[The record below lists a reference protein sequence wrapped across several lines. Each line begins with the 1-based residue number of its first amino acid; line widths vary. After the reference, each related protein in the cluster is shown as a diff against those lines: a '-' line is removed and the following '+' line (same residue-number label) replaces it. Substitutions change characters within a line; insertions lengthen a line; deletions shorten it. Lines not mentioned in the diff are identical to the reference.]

1 MIAENATVKVPWTLK
16 FMAHLLLVSSAYS
29 GLRRNEELL
38 LKPEKIKR
46 TTARLIETKIG
57 PMQEQNARHFRVQHC
72 IRFNIS
78 SHEPKNTAT

>member
-46 TTARLIETKIG
+46 PPHA
-57 PMQEQNARHFRVQHC
+57 
-72 IRFNIS
+72 
-78 SHEPKNTAT
+78 